1 MDLLRNTWNIV
12 SNVVFDWWNY
22 LTGQRAPAHLL
33 LEYVE
38 VNENL
43 STKCINTGDTVINKN
58 QQKNLF
64 DDPISTIPK
73 KYEFLFESA
82 EY

>member
-1 MDLLRNTWNIV
+1 
-12 SNVVFDWWNY
+12 
-22 LTGQRAPAHLL
+22 

-73 KYEFLFESA
+73 KYVFLFESA